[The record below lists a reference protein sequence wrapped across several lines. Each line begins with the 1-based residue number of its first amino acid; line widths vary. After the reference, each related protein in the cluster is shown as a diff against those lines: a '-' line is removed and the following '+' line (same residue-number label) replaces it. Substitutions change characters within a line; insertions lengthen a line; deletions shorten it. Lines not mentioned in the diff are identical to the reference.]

1 MMKKIIIAIMFCSF
15 MLHAQTP
22 ADMKI
27 TLQDIEQL
35 EQQYVTLKNEHLRE
49 TTTFHVMKIHWNT
62 KVPALQDNVRSQYI
76 TLKKK
81 FSDVQKKDAEI
92 EKTVLEEAVWRAQV
106 EKLLQDVEKNGINLP
121 AMDHIALHE
130 LKRSYRTY
138 GKTKAEQEFRRLQN
152 LIEEQKA
159 ITARKK
165 SMTAETQS
173 MAGMITQQ
181 DINDL
186 KQQFRSALKT
196 SFSIE
201 DQTQIQELEF
211 MLLKKDYDSLMRHYM
226 KMQRLL
232 KTRKAELQAKKLQED
247 TPARKRQRLYAKAM
261 SGNIPALL
269 ELHDSKD
276 PRALTKLKELAS
288 KDNLEAQY
296 IIGRLYLQGRGVE
309 RSEMLAERY
318 FKQGALKNHQGCID
332 QLYKMYSNKSSS
344 KYDLQKSLQIM
355 EKWAEDGKKDA
366 MILIAR
372 YADAG
377 IFMKPD
383 STKAARYYQ
392 KLANMDYIPALGYC
406 MEHGL
411 NGEKVDLKGALELYY
426 DCAIS
431 SKNIDAAY
439 RYIKLKVKLDV
450 SVTNRDKDIDQMIGI
465 ADKHP
470 GLDRILGRQAKED
483 SGDLY
488 AKLDEASKNIF
499 NNRWVEENVKVLEEL
514 QTYDLPDA
522 YLYHAIYKL
531 CGNRHRS
538 YAPTS
543 KQIAEGLALY
553 AKCRDR
559 LDQCSA
565 NTLYSFYHVLSGW
578 DNAAKYFKVDTDKI
592 FKICADKGNAQCAYE
607 YGLKNQSTHPD
618 IFFKYISIAA
628 EKNYSPALYQLALA
642 YKYGIGVPEKR
653 AKSIEFLDKCIGI
666 ATKFGEKHLI
676 AMCNLQKAELLAAG
690 NGVPK
695 DIVAADEY
703 YRQGAFL
710 NQETVPALRKFTNEH
725 FFVLVKQTQTC
736 AELKLPSALW
746 MLGLFQSNYSESK
759 FHPFMLLTPVNAPD
773 DRFVYIK
780 GLQDAKFPIE
790 KDDKIAIANAVITW
804 EKAVEAGSPEAA
816 FALACVN
823 WKLKDNHQETMKWLI
838 MTIRICQRSQNMEIR
853 YKHLMDYAAHALQ
866 ILAVKMKN
874 KQIPYQA
881 DFTRRRG
888 LNVPVN

>member
-1 MMKKIIIAIMFCSF
+1 

-49 TTTFHVMKIHWNT
+49 TTTFRVMKIHWDT

-92 EKTVLEEAVWRAQV
+92 EKTVLEEAVWRTQV

-152 LIEEQKA
+152 LIDEQKSIAAKKKAIQDEEQ
-159 ITARKK
+159 
-165 SMTAETQS
+165 SMQ
-173 MAGMITQQ
+173 GMVTRQ
-181 DINDL
+181 DFEEL
-186 KQQFRSALKT
+186 QKQFRTELRQNFTIADFT
-196 SFSIE
+196 E
-201 DQTQIQELEF
+201 IQKFEI
-211 MLLKKDYDSLMRHYM
+211 MLMKKDHKALMQHYM

-232 KTRKAELQAKKLQED
+232 KARKAELKAKKLQED

-296 IIGRLYLQGRGVE
+296 IIGRLYLQGRGVV

-470 GLDRILGRQAKED
+470 GLDRILGRQAKEG

-578 DNAAKYFKVDTDKI
+578 DNAAKYFKVNADKI
-592 FKICADKGNAQCAYE
+592 FKICADKGYARYAYE

-710 NQETVPALRKFTNEH
+710 NQETVPALWKFTKAH

-759 FHPFMLLTPVNAPD
+759 FRPILLTPVDAPD

-823 WKLKDNHQETMKWLI
+823 CKLKDNHQETMKWLI

-874 KQIPYQA
+874 KSIPFQA
-881 DFTRRRG
+881 DLTRHRG